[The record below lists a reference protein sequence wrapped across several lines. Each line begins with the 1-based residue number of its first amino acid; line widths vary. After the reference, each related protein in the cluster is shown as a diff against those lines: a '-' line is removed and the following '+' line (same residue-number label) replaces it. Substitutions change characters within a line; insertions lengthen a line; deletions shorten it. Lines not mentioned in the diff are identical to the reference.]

1 MRVTRSMASS
11 EQLLPSSA
19 SNRPLDQPSSHT
31 PTLPVPHLLPKPR
44 YHEIYDFI
52 QRLHDG
58 KESVKYGDHKFAVVV
73 RRRDWPSLENEL
85 FEPGVESENLNR
97 HTAGWAGDKVYYNY
111 DDRTR
116 SLTIKMRGYALYC
129 RVTGG
134 LRSRLCGKLASVKK
148 DVELGVSILDPDHR
162 TLTCSIIDDL
172 EFVGREQTYIRPQSL
187 RTPCIAFNYAHKN
200 LPGFVIEIS
209 HGHMDLRRAAHDY
222 IARRKGNTKTF
233 VGIEFEH
240 RTPKQQRVLREQPHW
255 ATYQVFRFRV
265 KDKNLAVIDVGTR
278 VKFRDANGV
287 ISPNAKIPF
296 SVADFVADSAQPDTV
311 DLHALQL
318 DFTHQELHDIFSY
331 AEKYSRIVDEYSDK
345 MRSER
350 RQEYE
355 YAELGDADS
364 DSNTSDSKDVGTDG
378 NNKDEGDSDILSHVD
393 ENLSEHGSPSA
404 TIATSPAPARGSPP
418 LKKRRRDGPG
428 NIHIGEIRK
437 S

>member
-19 SNRPLDQPSSHT
+19 SKRPLDQPSSHT

-52 QRLHDG
+52 QRLRDG
-58 KESVKYGDHKFAVVV
+58 KELVKYKDHEFAVVV

-129 RVTGG
+129 SVTGD
-134 LRSRLCGKLASVKK
+134 LRSRLCGNLASVKK
-148 DVELGVSILDPDHR
+148 DVELG
-162 TLTCSIIDDL
+162 
-172 EFVGREQTYIRPQSL
+172 
-187 RTPCIAFNYAHKN
+187 
-200 LPGFVIEIS
+200 
-209 HGHMDLRRAAHDY
+209 
-222 IARRKGNTKTF
+222 
-233 VGIEFEH
+233 
-240 RTPKQQRVLREQPHW
+240 
-255 ATYQVFRFRV
+255 
-265 KDKNLAVIDVGTR
+265 DKKLAVIDAGTR

-296 SVADFVADSAQPDTV
+296 SVADFVADSAQPDTI
-311 DLHALQL
+311 DLNALQL

-331 AEKYSRIVDEYSDK
+331 AEKFSRIVDEYSDK

-350 RQEYE
+350 RQEYQ
-355 YAELGDADS
+355 YAELSDADS

-378 NNKDEGDSDILSHVD
+378 NNKDQGDSDILSHVD

-418 LKKRRRDGPG
+418 LKKRRRDGHG
-428 NIHIGEIRK
+428 NIQIGEIRK

>member
-52 QRLHDG
+52 QGLHDG
-58 KESVKYGDHKFAVVV
+58 KESVKYGDHKFAVAV

-148 DVELGVSILDPDHR
+148 DVELG
-162 TLTCSIIDDL
+162 
-172 EFVGREQTYIRPQSL
+172 SL

-222 IARRKGNTKTF
+222 IARGKGNTKTF

-240 RTPKQQRVLREQPHW
+240 RTPEQQRVLREQPHW

-265 KDKNLAVIDVGTR
+265 KDKNLAVIDAGTR
-278 VKFRDANGV
+278 VKFRDAN
-287 ISPNAKIPF
+287 
-296 SVADFVADSAQPDTV
+296 ADFVADSAQPDTV

-355 YAELGDADS
+355 YAEPSDADS

-378 NNKDEGDSDILSHVD
+378 NNKDQGDSDILSHVD
-393 ENLSEHGSPSA
+393 ENLSEYGSPSA

-428 NIHIGEIRK
+428 NIQIGEIRK

>member
-1 MRVTRSMASS
+1 MRVTGSMASS

-52 QRLHDG
+52 QGLHDG
-58 KESVKYGDHKFAVVV
+58 KESVKYGDHKFAVAV

-85 FEPGVESENLNR
+85 FEPGVESKNLNR
-97 HTAGWAGDKVYYNY
+97 DTAGWAGDKVYYNY

-116 SLTIKMRGYALYC
+116 SLTIKMRGYAVYEL
-129 RVTGG
+129 VKGNLG
-134 LRSRLCGKLASVKK
+134 SRLCEKLDGVKK
-148 DVELGVSILDPDHR
+148 DVELGVSILDPDYR
-162 TLTCSIIDDL
+162 TLACSILNDIN
-172 EFVGREQTYIRPQSL
+172 FFGRIHTHIRPQTL
-187 RTPCIAFNYAHKN
+187 RTPCISFNYAHKN

-222 IARRKGNTKTF
+222 IARRK
-233 VGIEFEH
+233 
-240 RTPKQQRVLREQPHW
+240 
-255 ATYQVFRFRV
+255 VFRFRV
-265 KDKNLAVIDVGTR
+265 KDKNLAVIDAGTR

-311 DLHALQL
+311 DLHTLQL
-318 DFTHQELHDIFSY
+318 DVTHQELHDIFSD
-331 AEKYSRIVDEYSDK
+331 AENCSRIVDEYSDK

-350 RQEYE
+350 RLEYKSS
-355 YAELGDADS
+355 ELSDADS

-378 NNKDEGDSDILSHVD
+378 NNKDQGDSDILSHVD

-404 TIATSPAPARGSPP
+404 TIATSPPPARGSPP

-428 NIHIGEIRK
+428 NIQIGEIRK

>member
-19 SNRPLDQPSSHT
+19 SNRPLDQPSSHN

-58 KESVKYGDHKFAVVV
+58 KESVKYGDHKFAVAV

-85 FEPGVESENLNR
+85 FEPGVKSENLNR
-97 HTAGWAGDKVYYNY
+97 DTAGWAGDKVYYNY
-111 DDRTR
+111 DDRKR
-116 SLTIKMRGYALYC
+116 SLTIKMSGYALYC
-129 RVTGG
+129 SVTGG
-134 LRSRLCGKLASVKK
+134 LRSRLCGKLAGVKN
-148 DVELGVSILDPDHR
+148 DVDLGVSILDPDHR
-162 TLTCSIIDDL
+162 TLTCSIIDGI
-172 EFVGREQTYIRPQSL
+172 EHVGRYQTYIRPQSL
-187 RTPCIAFNYAHKN
+187 RTPCIAFIYAHKN

-233 VGIEFEH
+233 VGFEFEH
-240 RTPKQQRVLREQPHW
+240 RTPEQQRVLREQPHW

-265 KDKNLAVIDVGTR
+265 KDKNLAVIDAGTR
-278 VKFRDANGV
+278 VKFRDANG
-287 ISPNAKIPF
+287 
-296 SVADFVADSAQPDTV
+296 PDTV

-318 DFTHQELHDIFSY
+318 DFTHQELHDIFSH
-331 AEKYSRIVDEYSDK
+331 AEKFSRIVDGYSDK

-355 YAELGDADS
+355 YAELSDADS

-378 NNKDEGDSDILSHVD
+378 NNKDQGDSNILSHVD

-428 NIHIGEIRK
+428 NIQIGEIRK

>member
-58 KESVKYGDHKFAVVV
+58 KESVKYGDHKFAVAV

-134 LRSRLCGKLASVKK
+134 LRSRLCGELASVKK
-148 DVELGVSILDPDHR
+148 DVEL
-162 TLTCSIIDDL
+162 
-172 EFVGREQTYIRPQSL
+172 
-187 RTPCIAFNYAHKN
+187 
-200 LPGFVIEIS
+200 
-209 HGHMDLRRAAHDY
+209 
-222 IARRKGNTKTF
+222 GNTKTF
-233 VGIEFEH
+233 VGIEFEY
-240 RTPKQQRVLREQPHW
+240 RTPEQQRVLREQPHW

-265 KDKNLAVIDVGTR
+265 KDKNLAVIDAGTR

-355 YAELGDADS
+355 YAEPSDADS

-378 NNKDEGDSDILSHVD
+378 NNKDQGDSDILSHVD
-393 ENLSEHGSPSA
+393 ENLSEYGSPSA

-428 NIHIGEIRK
+428 NIQIGEIRK